1 MTHFLYNIAMY
12 ALWGAMK
19 LHALFNHK
27 TRLAVDGRKDWRKR
41 LKEKI
46 DALPAGGKRVWFHA
60 SSLGEFEQGRPV
72 MESLKKS
79 HPDVQIILTF
89 FSPSGYEVRRDYT
102 GADVIE
108 YLPIDTPSAAH
119 DWVKIIKAD
128 AAVFIKYEFWANYL
142 YQINRRGIPLYLISA
157 RFYKESIFFR
167 SYGGFMRK
175 LLHLFTHIY
184 TQDTRSEILLDSLGL
199 ENHSMAGDTRFDRVR
214 DILKQDCSLPF
225 MDTFCKDRKVIVGGS
240 MWEDDYR
247 VMTSLIKELAPQ
259 SDVCYVIAP
268 HNINRE
274 EIEEFRRSLPVTSV
288 CYSQMTPSALRES
301 RVLILDTIGILTRVY
316 SYAHISYV
324 GGGWTPSGI
333 HNVLEPAVF
342 SRPVICGPL
351 YTPYIEAV
359 GMYKAGGLIVINDG
373 TTLISA
379 VKNCMYDT
387 DFYNTTAH
395 AAGLYVEQN
404 AGATSRIVKALESAI
419 YPHL

>member
-19 LHALFNHK
+19 LHALFNQK
-27 TRLAVDGRKDWRKR
+27 TRLAVRGREEWRKR
-41 LKEKI
+41 LQEKI
-46 DALPAGGKRVWFHA
+46 NALPAGGKRVWFHA

-79 HPDVQIILTF
+79 HPDVKIILTF
-89 FSPSGYEVRRDYT
+89 FSPSGYEVRHDYE
-102 GADVIE
+102 GADVIA
-108 YLPIDTPSAAH
+108 YLPIDTPRAAA
-119 DWVKIIKAD
+119 DWVKIIKPD

-274 EIEEFRRSLPVTSV
+274 EIEEFRRLLPVTSV
-288 CYSQMTPSALRES
+288 CYSQMTPTALREA

-387 DFYNTTAH
+387 DFYNTTAR

-404 AGATSRIVKALESAI
+404 AGATSRIVKALESSI
-419 YPHL
+419 YPRL